1 MNLLITSAGRRSYI
15 IDYFKACSG
24 ISNVYASNSEYS
36 IALKRAD
43 KYIITPLI
51 YSNEYIPTLIDFC
64 KQNSVNAVI
73 SLFDIDVLVLAQN
86 KHYFETNG
94 VRLLIPD
101 VNFVRKCNDKW
112 ECFRFLS
119 STRVDTP
126 NTYLSMQDTISALE
140 NGEITFPII
149 IKPRWG
155 CSSIGVYIA
164 DNIDELRILS
174 IKCTKDIYSS
184 YLKYESGI
192 TADNP
197 IIYQEYIEG
206 DEYGLDV
213 LNDLSGNYIN
223 TFAKRKLSMR
233 SGETDLGKTVSSAP
247 FEPIGRTVSVNS
259 RHNGLLSIDCI
270 KNDDRILIIDMN
282 CRISGHYPLSYLAG
296 FNYPQLIVD
305 WLNDKP
311 TDSALLNFNEGIS
324 VIKDLKPTII

>member
-24 ISNVYASNSEYS
+24 IDNIYASNSEYS

-43 KYIITPLI
+43 KYLITPLI

-64 KQNSVNAVI
+64 KQNSVDAII

-86 KHYFETNG
+86 RHLFELNEIN
-94 VRLLIPD
+94 LLLPD
-101 VNFVRKCNDKW
+101 ENFVRKCNDKW
-112 ECFRFLS
+112 ECFHFLS
-119 STRVDTP
+119 SIGIDTP
-126 NTYLSMQDTISALE
+126 NTYLSIQESISALA
-140 NGEITFPII
+140 NGELTFPII

-155 CSSIGVYIA
+155 CSSIGVYVA
-164 DNIDELRILS
+164 DNIHELRVLS
-174 IKCTKDIYSS
+174 TKCTKDIQNS

-197 IIYQEYIEG
+197 VIYQEYISG

-247 FEPIGRTVSVNS
+247 FEPIGKSVSENS
-259 RHNGLLSIDCI
+259 RHTGLLSIDCI
-270 KNDDRILIIDMN
+270 KNNNGIFVIDMN

-311 TDSALLNFNEGIS
+311 TDSALLNFNEGLS